1 MKSQTKQI
9 NKNQMVFAHYSK
21 LFKIAQKL
29 SSLQNN
35 FLNGM
40 AVVSY

>member
-1 MKSQTKQI
+1 MKSQTKKSI
-9 NKNQMVFAHYSK
+9 KTK
-21 LFKIAQKL
+21 WCLLIIL
-29 SSLQNN
+29 SLLQNN

>member
-1 MKSQTKQI
+1 MKSQTKKSI
-9 NKNQMVFAHYSK
+9 KTK
-21 LFKIAQKL
+21 WCLPIIL

>member
-1 MKSQTKQI
+1 MKSQTKQSLKTKWCLLI
-9 NKNQMVFAHYSK
+9 
-21 LFKIAQKL
+21 IL

-35 FLNGM
+35 FLNGI